1 MNLFE
6 LYATLSLDTRKFDS
20 GVDSAVK
27 SGQSLSA
34 QLDKASASGSMLRD
48 VFGGNLLADGL
59 KQLGSM
65 MLETAKESI
74 ALASDL
80 EEVQNVV
87 DVTFGDNAGEINAWA
102 RGAKSAFGM
111 SELNAKRFS
120 GTIGAMMRSMGLAG
134 DEVKGMSMNLVAL
147 AGDMASFYN
156 LDHETAFDKIRSGIS
171 GETEP
176 LKQLG
181 INMSVANLEAFALA
195 EGITKTYDAMTEAER
210 ATLRYNYLLSVTSG
224 AQGDFARTSKN
235 YANAMR
241 VFEENINSIKT
252 SMGTSLLE
260 YITPAIT
267 TFNEW
272 YASLTETN
280 ATHEQ
285 QQAQEDYEAQVEDN
299 QNTYERGLALIQ
311 VLEQMEDQTE
321 LTEAEAYIW
330 NNTLEELVR
339 IFPEL
344 QGVIDLTTG
353 EIQGGTEALR
363 KYNEEWLN
371 TANLDAQEAL
381 LKRQRQAVVDSQTN
395 LFELQAQQRQAE
407 QYAAIQFDQLAQQAV
422 GMVDYVND
430 YFARNPLMGKSPI
443 VWDPNDVAASTRAVV
458 GAINAI
464 WDNEYYWNQASQIIA
479 GSSSM
484 ASETAVQKEIAAFL
498 EYADAASA
506 ATSEVNA
513 LADEVTKAE
522 QIHED
527 ANKTYRSTA
536 EFLGY
541 TVESY
546 EAMSDAEAEAA
557 KAREQFVASLEEE
570 SQVLADLEV
579 QIADI
584 ATYRLES
591 IDRARKSVEAG
602 LGSLTN
608 MPDWQLEGDAL
619 QEYEDNLFKALEA
632 QRQFLNA
639 YERNLSVLR
648 KKGVDEGLLAMLSN
662 GSVES
667 AQTVAALMRMTD
679 EELAA
684 YVKGWKQLEADKSS
698 LATVMAEN
706 TLAVDTGFQ
715 NMVDAAEEAAASFD
729 FSEAAATALSNV
741 AEPVD
746 EWTAA
751 MAEDIARITTGA
763 AAARSELEQLGGVN
777 FGSNAPDGQHSAGL
791 GYVPYDGYMA
801 ELHRGE
807 QVLTAAEASSRRQAQ
822 DYAPA
827 IDYDRIAE
835 AASHRPV
842 VVYVDKKAAA
852 VLMTREMDTAIG
864 NRNIQQLVSMGG

>member
-34 QLDKASASGSMLRD
+34 QLDRASASGSMLRD

-87 DVTFGDNAGEINAWA
+87 DVTFGDNASEINAWA

-181 INMSVANLEAFALA
+181 INMSVANLEAFALS

-210 ATLRYNYLLSVTSG
+210 VTLRYNYLLSVTSG

-252 SMGTSLLE
+252 GMGQSLLDF
-260 YITPAIT
+260 ITPAIA
-267 TFNEW
+267 TFNDW

-280 ATHEQ
+280 ATQEQ
-285 QQAQEDYEAQVEDN
+285 QQAQEDYDAQVEDN

-381 LKRQRQAVVDSQTN
+381 LERQRQAVVDSQTN

-422 GMVDYVND
+422 GMIDFVNE
-430 YFARNPLMGKSPI
+430 YYAKHGQSEPFL
-443 VWDPNDVAASTRAVV
+443 VWDPNDIQASTRAVV
-458 GAINAI
+458 AAVDDIQKAENSRLSGSRRLA
-464 WDNEYYWNQASQIIA
+464 ASSA
-479 GSSSM
+479 EVELATLRE
-484 ASETAVQKEIAAFL
+484 ASAFMTFANTAVT
-498 EYADAASA
+498 AD
-506 ATSEVNA
+506 SEVAKLNR
-513 LADEVTKAE
+513 EVAKAE

-527 ANKTYRSTA
+527 ANKTYRNMA

-546 EAMSDAEAEAA
+546 EAMSDAEAEATRV
-557 KAREQFVASLEEE
+557 REKFVASLEEE
-570 SQVLADLEV
+570 GQVLADLEV

-608 MPDWQLEGDAL
+608 MPDWKLEGDAL

-648 KKGVDEGLLAMLSN
+648 KKGVDEGLLAMLSD

-667 AQTVAALMRMTD
+667 AQTAAALMRMTD

-684 YVKGWKQLEADKSS
+684 YVEGWKQLEADKSS

-715 NMVDAAEEAAASFD
+715 SMVDAADEAAESFD
-729 FSEAAATALSNV
+729 FSEEAAAALANV

-763 AAARSELEQLGGVN
+763 AAARSELEKLGGVN

-807 QVLTAAEASSRRQAQ
+807 QVLTAAEASSRRQAT

-835 AASHRPV
+835 AASQRPV

>member
-87 DVTFGDNAGEINAWA
+87 DVTFGDNASEINAWA

-134 DEVKGMSMNLVAL
+134 DEVQDMSMNIVAL

-156 LDHETAFDKIRSGIS
+156 LDHDTAFEKLRSGIS

-181 INMSVANLEAFALA
+181 INMSVANLEAFALS

-210 ATLRYNYLLSVTSG
+210 VTLRYNYLLSVTSG

-260 YITPAIT
+260 FITPAIA

-280 ATHEQ
+280 ATQEQ
-285 QQAQEDYEAQVEDN
+285 QQAQEDYDAQVEDN

-339 IFPEL
+339 VFPEL

-381 LKRQRQAVVDSQTN
+381 LERQRQAVVDSQTN

-407 QYAAIQFDQLAQQAV
+407 QEAV
-422 GMVDYVND
+422 VAWGNVE
-430 YFARNPLMGKSPI
+430 K
-443 VWDPNDVAASTRAVV
+443 VAA
-458 GAINAI
+458 NAI
-464 WDNEYYWNQASQIIA
+464 STLNKDIEDADDLFSFD
-479 GSSSM
+479 G
-484 ASETAVQKEIAAFL
+484 TKERTEAIVRALYSRL
-498 EYADAASA
+498 EYD
-506 ATSEVNA
+506 
-513 LADEVTKAE
+513 LADTLWNTYTAWSELDEAADEYVGKVTEAEKA
-522 QIHED
+522 HED
-527 ANKTYRSTA
+527 VFSTYKKTA
-536 EFLGY
+536 DFFGL

-591 IDRARKSVEAG
+591 IDRARESVEAG

-608 MPDWQLEGDAL
+608 MPDWKLEGDAL

-648 KKGVDEGLLAMLSN
+648 KKGVDEGLLAMLSD

-667 AQTVAALMRMTD
+667 AQTVAALTRMTD

-684 YVKGWKQLEADKSS
+684 YVEGWKQLEADKSS
-698 LATVMAEN
+698 LATIMAEN

-715 NMVDAAEEAAASFD
+715 SMVDAAAEAAGSFD
-729 FSEAAATALSNV
+729 FSEEAAAALANV

-763 AAARSELEQLGGVN
+763 AAARSELEKLGGVN
-777 FGSNAPDGQHSAGL
+777 FSSNAPDGQHSAGL
-791 GYVPYDGYMA
+791 GYVPYDGYIA

-807 QVLTAAEASSRRQAQ
+807 EVLTAATAASRKQAQ

-835 AASHRPV
+835 SAAQRPV

-852 VLMTREMDTAIG
+852 TLLTRDLDTAIG